1 MSDLTTQVLIE
12 IRDEVRGLRGEV
24 VELRGEVVELRGEV
38 GGLRGEVGGLRSEVG
53 GLRSEVGELR
63 GEVKEVRRRQ
73 VDSET
78 RFATVLTDVI
88 GAVNRVRDAVVD
100 GYRFAERVEDHERR
114 ISALEQR
121 PID

>member
-12 IRDEVRGLRGEV
+12 IRDEVRGLRDD
-24 VELRGEVVELRGEV
+24 V

-53 GLRSEVGELR
+53 GLRNEVGELR

-73 VDSET
+73 VDSEV

-100 GYRFAERVEDHERR
+100 GYRFGERVEDHERR